1 MSESIKRT
9 ACITLSGVD
18 EAIALLN
25 AGERTQIRAALAL
38 AWPALSGLVTPA
50 GGTLFAHA
58 VGTAKIVDELK
69 LGEEAVLAALLF
81 LLIGRVDEKQL
92 EALGQETLGQ
102 EAFGDALA
110 LAKAVAAMSR
120 IEVLARGAQDTD
132 VDAATQIESLR
143 QMVLAMV
150 QDARAVLVKLAER
163 THALRCAAKA
173 DAALQFQ
180 LGRQTR
186 DLFAPLAN
194 RLGVWQIKW
203 EMEDWA
209 CRYLDGETYK
219 RIAALLDEKRGDR
232 ERYIRSVLAALKTEL
247 AKNGIQAEVS
257 GRPKHIASIIN
268 KMRRKDQGFEQLYD
282 IRAVRVLVEKESD
295 CYGAL
300 GIVHNLWQ
308 PIPSEFDDYISHP
321 KSNDYRSLHTAVIG
335 PEDKALEVQIRT
347 VDMHKHAELG
357 VAAHWRYKEGGK
369 SDARMEEKIA
379 WLRQL
384 LEWKDDVADAGE
396 FAEQFR
402 TELFQ
407 DQVYVLTPLGRVISL
422 DRGATPIDFAYALHT
437 DVGHRCR
444 GARVDGVM
452 VPLITKLDNGQRVE
466 ILTVKQGNPSRDW
479 LNPNLGYLKTHRALS
494 KVRSWFKQR
503 DQGELT
509 QLGRTQLD
517 KERKR
522 LGVGKVNID
531 KLAQS
536 LKFKSADEFLAA
548 LGRGDVGGLVF
559 ARALR
564 EESAPVAE
572 ILTKPS
578 PPKSGPLRKSISGV
592 VVDGLGDI
600 PVTLARCCKPAPPDS
615 IIAYT
620 TVGRGVTVHRR
631 ACASFPKLNPARVLS
646 ASWADSKPESGFT
659 IDIRLRAF
667 DRQGLLRDV
676 SDVFTKER
684 VDVLRVNTESVGEY
698 ANMALTIKVREA
710 AQIARLVNKLSQ
722 VQSVIEVGRR

>member
-1 MSESIKRT
+1 MPDQAKKT
-9 ACITLSGVD
+9 ACLSLQDVD
-18 EAIALLN
+18 EAISLLN
-25 AGERTQIRAALAL
+25 AGDQSAIRDALTL
-38 AWPALSGLVTPA
+38 AWPVLSPLKTPL
-50 GGTLFAHA
+50 GGSLFAHA
-58 VGTAKIVDELK
+58 VGTAKIVDDLR
-69 LGEEAVLAALLF
+69 LGQEAVLAALLF
-81 LLIGRVDEKQL
+81 ELVERVEAKRL
-92 EALGQETLGQ
+92 EPFG
-102 EAFGDALA
+102 EAVA
-110 LAKAVAAMSR
+110 LAKAVATMSR
-120 IEVLARGAQDTD
+120 IEVLARGAQDPD
-132 VDAATQIESLR
+132 VEATTQIESLR

-150 QDARAVLVKLAER
+150 QDVRAVLVKLAER

-173 DAALQFQ
+173 DPSMQMQ
-180 LGRQTR
+180 LGRQAR

-203 EMEDWA
+203 EMEDWT
-209 CRYLDGETYK
+209 CRYLEGETYK

-232 ERYIRSVLAALKTEL
+232 ERYIGEVLTVLKTEL
-247 AKNGIQAEVS
+247 AKHGIKAEVM

-268 KMRRKDQGFEQLYD
+268 KMRRKNLGFEQLYD

-295 CYGAL
+295 CYAVL

-335 PEDKALEVQIRT
+335 PENKALEVQIRT
-347 VDMHKHAELG
+347 FDMHRHAELG

-369 SDARMEEKIA
+369 RDAHMEEKIA

-396 FAEQFR
+396 FAERFR

-407 DQVYVLTPLGRVISL
+407 DQVYVLTPLGRVIAL

-437 DVGHRCR
+437 DLGHRCR

-452 VPLITKLDNGQRVE
+452 VPLNTPLENGQRVE
-466 ILTVKQGNPSRDW
+466 VMTVKQGNPSRDW
-479 LNPNLGYLKTHRALS
+479 LNPNLGYIKTHRARS
-494 KVRSWFKQR
+494 KVRTWFKQR

-509 QLGRTQLD
+509 QLGRAQLD

-522 LGVGKVNID
+522 LGVGDVNLD

-548 LGRGDVGGLVF
+548 LGRGDIGGQSF

-564 EESAPVAE
+564 ETTPVAE
-572 ILTKPS
+572 SQVKARAP
-578 PPKSGPLRKSISGV
+578 RKSVSGV
-592 VVDGLGDI
+592 LVEGLGDVPI
-600 PVTLARCCKPAPPDS
+600 TLARCCKPAPPES

-631 ACASFPKLNPARVLS
+631 SCTSLPKLNPDRILQAG
-646 ASWADSKPESGFT
+646 WADSRQEAGFT
-659 IDIRLRAF
+659 VDIRLRAF

-684 VDVLRVNTESVGEY
+684 VDVLRVNTETVGEY
-698 ANMALTIKVREA
+698 ANMALMVSVREA
-710 AQIARLVNKLSQ
+710 AQVGRLVNKLGQ
-722 VQSVIEVGRR
+722 VQSVIEVERG

>member
-1 MSESIKRT
+1 MPESIKKP
-9 ACITLSGVD
+9 ACLSLSGVD
-18 EAIALLN
+18 EAVAYLH
-25 AGERTQIRAALAL
+25 AESHAPVRDALAL
-38 AWPALSGLVTPA
+38 GWGALAGLETPA
-50 GGTLFAHA
+50 GHSLFAHA

-81 LLIGRVDEKQL
+81 PLIDRVEAKLLEP
-92 EALGQETLGQ
+92 
-102 EAFGDALA
+102 FGDAVA
-110 LAKAVAAMSR
+110 LAKAVAAMAR
-120 IEVLARGAQDTD
+120 IEVLAHGAQDND
-132 VDAATQIESLR
+132 IEAATQIESLR

-150 QDARAVLVKLAER
+150 QDVRAVLVKLAER

-173 DAALQFQ
+173 DSNLQRQ
-180 LGRQTR
+180 LGKQAR

-203 EMEDWA
+203 EMEDWT
-209 CRYLDGETYK
+209 CRYLDSETYK
-219 RIAALLDEKRGDR
+219 RIASLLDEKRGDR
-232 ERYIRSVLAALKTEL
+232 ERYIQYVLTTLKAEL
-247 AKNGIQAEVS
+247 DKNGIKADVM

-268 KMRRKDQGFEQLYD
+268 KMRRKDLGFEQLYD

-295 CYGAL
+295 CYAAL

-308 PIPSEFDDYISHP
+308 PISSEFDDYISHP

-335 PEDKALEVQIRT
+335 PEEKALEVQIRT
-347 VDMHKHAELG
+347 FDMHKHAELG

-384 LEWKDDVADAGE
+384 LEWKDDVADAGT

-407 DQVYVLTPLGRVISL
+407 DQIYVLTPLGRVIGL
-422 DRGATPIDFAYALHT
+422 ERGATPIDFAYALHT

-452 VPLITKLDNGQRVE
+452 VPLTTKLENGQRVE

-494 KVRSWFKQR
+494 KVRTWFKQR

-509 QLGRTQLD
+509 QLGRVQLD

-522 LGVGKVNID
+522 LGVGDINMD
-531 KLAQS
+531 KLAQT
-536 LKFKSADEFLAA
+536 LKFKSSDEFLAA
-548 LGRGDVGGLVF
+548 LGRGDVGGQLF

-564 EESAPVAE
+564 EQGAPAPVMP
-572 ILTKPS
+572 IKNR
-578 PPKSGPLRKSISGV
+578 PPRKSISGV
-592 VVDGLGDI
+592 VVEGLGDV
-600 PVTLARCCKPAPPDS
+600 PVTLARCCKPAPPGD
-615 IIAYT
+615 IVAYT
-620 TVGRGVTVHRR
+620 TVGRGVTVHR
-631 ACASFPKLNPARVLS
+631 ASCAGLGKLNPERMLHARWAENSS
-646 ASWADSKPESGFT
+646 ANGFVV
-659 IDIRLRAF
+659 DIRLRAF

-676 SDVFTKER
+676 SDVFTRER
-684 VDVLRVNTESVGEY
+684 VDVQRVNTESVGEY
-698 ANMALTIKVREA
+698 ANMALTIRVKEA
-710 AQIARLVNKLSQ
+710 AQIGRILTKLAQ
-722 VQSVIEVGRR
+722 VHSVIEVVRYG

>member
-1 MSESIKRT
+1 MPESSKKLALLT
-9 ACITLSGVD
+9 CAGAD
-18 EAIALLN
+18 EARVLLGAAEGSPVHDALN
-25 AGERTQIRAALAL
+25 L
-38 AWPALSGLVTPA
+38 AWPVLSPLTTPA

-58 VGTAKIVDELK
+58 VGTARIVDELR
-69 LGEEAVLAALLF
+69 LGQEAMLAALLF
-81 LLIGRVDEKQL
+81 PLVERL
-92 EALGQETLGQ
+92 EAEVL
-102 EAFGDALA
+102 APYGDAVA
-110 LAKAVAAMSR
+110 LARAVAAMSR
-120 IEVLARGAQDTD
+120 IEVLARGAQDPD
-132 VDAATQIESLR
+132 IEASTQIESLR

-150 QDARAVLVKLAER
+150 QDVRAVLVKLAER

-173 DAALQFQ
+173 DATLQVQ
-180 LGRQTR
+180 LGRQAR

-203 EMEDWA
+203 EMEDWT
-209 CRYLDGETYK
+209 CRYLEGETYK
-219 RIAALLDEKRGDR
+219 RIAALLDEKRSDR
-232 ERYIRSVLAALKTEL
+232 ERYIGDVLATLNTEL
-247 AKNGIQAEVS
+247 KKQGIRAEVM

-268 KMRRKDQGFEQLYD
+268 KMRRKNLGFEQLYD

-295 CYGAL
+295 CYAVL

-347 VDMHKHAELG
+347 FDMHKHAELG
-357 VAAHWRYKEGGK
+357 VAAHWRYKEGGRT
-369 SDARMEEKIA
+369 DARMEEKIA

-396 FAEQFR
+396 FAERFR

-422 DRGATPIDFAYALHT
+422 DRSATPIDFAYALHT
-437 DVGHRCR
+437 DLGHRCR

-452 VPLITKLDNGQRVE
+452 VPLNTPLENGQRVE
-466 ILTVKQGNPSRDW
+466 VLAVKQGSPSRDW
-479 LNPNLGYLKTHRALS
+479 LNPNLGFIKTHRARS
-494 KVRSWFKQR
+494 KVRTWFKQR

-522 LGVGKVNID
+522 VGVGDVNID

-548 LGRGDVGGLVF
+548 LGRGDVGGQTF

-564 EESAPVAE
+564 DQGAPAAE
-572 ILTKPS
+572 IQVKAR
-578 PPKSGPLRKSISGV
+578 PPRKSVSGV
-592 VVDGLGDI
+592 IVEGLGDVPI
-600 PVTLARCCKPAPPDS
+600 TLARCCKPAPPDA

-620 TVGRGVTVHRR
+620 TVGRGVTVHRQ
-631 ACASFPKLNPARVLS
+631 ACPGLPKLNPRRLLH
-646 ASWADSKPESGFT
+646 ASWVDRPPEGGFT
-659 IDIRLRAF
+659 VDVRLRAF

-684 VDVLRVNTESVGEY
+684 VDVLRVNTETVGEY

-710 AQIARLVNKLSQ
+710 AQVGRLVNKLGH
-722 VQSVIEVGRR
+722 VQSVIEVVRG

>member
-1 MSESIKRT
+1 MPEQTKKT
-9 ACITLSGVD
+9 ACLSLASVD
-18 EAIALLN
+18 EALALLE
-25 AGERTQIRAALAL
+25 AGDNTLILDALTL
-38 AWPALSGLVTPA
+38 AWPVLSPLKTPA
-50 GGTLFAHA
+50 GSSMFAHV
-58 VGTAKIVDELK
+58 VGAARIVDELR
-69 LGEEAVLAALLF
+69 LGQEAVLAALLF
-81 LLIGRVDEKQL
+81 ELVERVDARLL
-92 EALGQETLGQ
+92 EPFG
-102 EAFGDALA
+102 EAVA

-120 IEVLARGAQDTD
+120 IEVLARGAQDPD
-132 VDAATQIESLR
+132 VEAATQIESLR

-150 QDARAVLVKLAER
+150 QDVRAVLVKLAER

-173 DAALQFQ
+173 DPALQMQ
-180 LGRQTR
+180 LGRQAR
-186 DLFAPLAN
+186 ELFAPLAN

-203 EMEDWA
+203 EMEDWT
-209 CRYLDGETYK
+209 CRYLEGEIYK

-232 ERYIRSVLAALKTEL
+232 ERYIGEVLTTLKTEL
-247 AKNGIQAEVS
+247 ARHGIKADVM

-268 KMRRKDQGFEQLYD
+268 KMRRKDLGFEQLYD

-295 CYGAL
+295 CYAVL

-335 PEDKALEVQIRT
+335 PEGKALEVQIRT
-347 VDMHKHAELG
+347 FDMHKHAELG

-369 SDARMEEKIA
+369 TDARMEEKIA

-437 DVGHRCR
+437 DLGHRCR

-452 VPLITKLDNGQRVE
+452 VPLVTPLENGQRVE

-479 LNPNLGYLKTHRALS
+479 LNPNLGFIKTHRARS
-494 KVRSWFKQR
+494 KVRTWFKQR

-509 QLGRTQLD
+509 QLGRAQLD

-522 LGVGKVNID
+522 LGVGDVNID

-536 LKFKSADEFLAA
+536 LKFKSADEFLAS
-548 LGRGDVGGLVF
+548 LGRGDVGGQVF

-564 EESAPVAE
+564 EESAPVSE
-572 ILTKPS
+572 IQVKAR
-578 PPKSGPLRKSISGV
+578 PPRKSVSGV
-592 VVDGLGDI
+592 VVESLGDVPI
-600 PVTLARCCKPAPPDS
+600 TLARCCKPVPPEA

-631 ACASFPKLNPARVLS
+631 SCPSLLKLNPDRVLK
-646 ASWADSKPESGFT
+646 AGWADSSPQAGFT
-659 IDIRLRAF
+659 VDIRLRAF

-684 VDVLRVNTESVGEY
+684 VDVLRVNTETVGEY

-710 AQIARLVNKLSQ
+710 AQVGRLINKLGQ
-722 VQSVIEVGRR
+722 VQSVIEVGRG

>member
-1 MSESIKRT
+1 MPEQTKKT
-9 ACITLSGVD
+9 ACLSLAGVD
-18 EAIALLN
+18 EALSLLEAGDNAL
-25 AGERTQIRAALAL
+25 IRDSLTL
-38 AWPALSGLVTPA
+38 AWPVLSPLKTPI
-50 GGTLFAHA
+50 GGSLFAHA
-58 VGTAKIVDELK
+58 VGTAKIVDELR
-69 LGEEAVLAALLF
+69 LGQEAVLAALLYE
-81 LLIGRVDEKQL
+81 LVERVDARLL
-92 EALGQETLGQ
+92 EPFG
-102 EAFGDALA
+102 EAVA

-120 IEVLARGAQDTD
+120 IEVLARGAQDPD
-132 VDAATQIESLR
+132 VEAATQIESLR

-150 QDARAVLVKLAER
+150 QDVRAVLVKLAER

-173 DAALQFQ
+173 DTALQMQ
-180 LGRQTR
+180 LGRQAR

-203 EMEDWA
+203 EMEDWT
-209 CRYLDGETYK
+209 CRYLEGETYK

-232 ERYIRSVLAALKTEL
+232 ERYINEILATLKAEL
-247 AKNGIQAEVS
+247 GKHGIKADVM

-268 KMRRKDQGFEQLYD
+268 KMRRKDLGFEQLYD
-282 IRAVRVLVEKESD
+282 IRAVRVLVEKEPD
-295 CYGAL
+295 CYAVL

-335 PEDKALEVQIRT
+335 PEGKALEVQIRT
-347 VDMHKHAELG
+347 FDMHKHAELG

-369 SDARMEEKIA
+369 TDARMEEKIA

-437 DVGHRCR
+437 DLGHRCR

-452 VPLITKLDNGQRVE
+452 VPLVTPLENGQRVE
-466 ILTVKQGNPSRDW
+466 ILTVKQGSPSRDW
-479 LNPNLGYLKTHRALS
+479 LNPNLGYIKTHRARS
-494 KVRSWFKQR
+494 KVRTWFKQR

-509 QLGRTQLD
+509 QLGRAQLD

-522 LGVGKVNID
+522 LGVGDVNID

-548 LGRGDVGGLVF
+548 LGRGMSADRFSHGRCGKRAHLFRRYRSRPGRRENPSAASSSKAWAMCPSRWRAAANPFRLKQSLPTPPSVVVLRSTVVPAPACPSSTLTGCLKRVGRTARSRRALPSTSVF
-559 ARALR
+559 VHLTARACCAMSR
-564 EESAPVAE
+564 MF
-572 ILTKPS
+572 S
-578 PPKSGPLRKSISGV
+578 PKNAW
-592 VVDGLGDI
+592 
-600 PVTLARCCKPAPPDS
+600 TC
-615 IIAYT
+615 
-620 TVGRGVTVHRR
+620 
-631 ACASFPKLNPARVLS
+631 
-646 ASWADSKPESGFT
+646 
-659 IDIRLRAF
+659 
-667 DRQGLLRDV
+667 
-676 SDVFTKER
+676 
-684 VDVLRVNTESVGEY
+684 
-698 ANMALTIKVREA
+698 
-710 AQIARLVNKLSQ
+710 
-722 VQSVIEVGRR
+722 